1 MESTVPSPWRLSS
14 PGGHDIGPVIWTQN
28 RTCWLNNLSPHRHP
42 VCTKL
47 GTCSGPVNIGRH
59 SVALPLLGLLC
70 LAVWLAGTVLLP
82 IGVPLFH
89 LLLGVGA
96 TLLVVGW
103 ARRN

>member
-1 MESTVPSPWRLSS
+1 M
-14 PGGHDIGPVIWTQN
+14 
-28 RTCWLNNLSPHRHP
+28 
-42 VCTKL
+42 
-47 GTCSGPVNIGRH
+47 
-59 SVALPLLGLLC
+59 ALPLLGLLC
-70 LAVWLAGTVLLP
+70 LAVWLAGTLLLP